1 MLVEIN
7 ILQNN
12 APSNLN
18 RDDSG
23 SPKDCIFGGVRRSR
37 ISSQSLK
44 RSIRCSDVFESE
56 IEEKCR
62 GIRTRRLP
70 ELVKDYLIKN
80 GIDENSA
87 DAASKWATSFGKNE
101 KNEKKDSQ
109 KENSDDPDSGKTA
122 KSMATITSQTFFLA
136 PSDIEIIGE
145 YLKKEIKENPDPE
158 NIKKIK
164 RDVPELKKWRPITP
178 DIALFGRMVTDP
190 AFSDVQASI
199 QVAHA
204 ISTNK
209 MDLEFDYFTAV
220 DDLQK
225 AGEGTGADMVGDIEF
240 NSACYYKYFALD
252 FEAFIDNLT
261 GKKSASA
268 EKKDYSRRRK
278 EAEETALKVVD
289 AFINAALLS
298 NPTGKQNSFAA
309 HQFPDAVL
317 IEIKEKKIP
326 QSYANAFLKPCSPTS
341 QKDLMEVSIDRL
353 LQHVQTMDEKY
364 ELEIVQRLWFT
375 TKDIPLEYTA
385 KNAKGPK
392 ICKNRN
398 DLVESVT
405 TFLENS
411 LK

>member
-1 MLVEIN
+1 MLLEISF
-7 ILQNN
+7 LQNH

-23 SPKDCIFGGVRRSR
+23 SPKDCIFGGSRRSR

-56 IEEKCR
+56 VEKNSR

-70 ELVKDYLIKN
+70 ELVKEYLIEN
-80 GIDENSA
+80 GIDEKLA
-87 DAASKWATSFGKNE
+87 DAASEWASLFGKNVT
-101 KNEKKDSQ
+101 KGSKKD
-109 KENSDDPDSGKTA
+109 NSEISDSEETVNSTSAITA
-122 KSMATITSQTFFLA
+122 QTFFLS
-136 PSDIEIIGE
+136 PSDIEVIGE
-145 YLKKEIKENPDPE
+145 YLKNQIKENPDP
-158 NIKKIK
+158 KKIK
-164 RDVPELKKWRPITP
+164 AIKRDAPELKKWRPITP
-178 DIALFGRMVTDP
+178 DIALFGRMVTDS
-190 AFSDVQASI
+190 AFNNVQASM

-225 AGEGTGADMVGDIEF
+225 MDEGTGADMVGNVEF

-252 FEAFIDNLT
+252 FDAFVDNLA
-261 GKKSASA
+261 GDLPKKSASA
-268 EKKDYSRRRK
+268 AEKTDYDRRRK
-278 EAEETALKVVD
+278 EAEETALKVVE

-326 QSYANAFLKPCSPTS
+326 LSYANAFLKPCSPIN
-341 QKDLMEVSIDRL
+341 QKDLMEVSIERL
-353 LQHVQTMDEKY
+353 LQHIQTMDEKY
-364 ELEIVQRLWFT
+364 ELEITQRFWFT
-375 TKDIPLEYTA
+375 TKEINPPEKVD
-385 KNAKGPK
+385 K

-398 DLVESVT
+398 ELVKGVIE
-405 TFLENS
+405 FLNIEF